1 MIRHSQLSS
10 NKSNLAVRDLKRNT
24 MNVSIAW
31 RLLAILNF
39 CTCIVATALHVKLP
53 ERKEAIL
60 GETYFGSEQLL
71 KRKLMTSNRLLLI

>member
-39 CTCIVATALHVKLP
+39 CTCIVATALKLP

>member
-10 NKSNLAVRDLKRNT
+10 NKSNLDVSDLKHQA
-24 MNVSIAW
+24 MNGNMAW
-31 RLLAILNF
+31 RILAILNL

-53 ERKEAIL
+53 GRKEAIL